1 MTERWIC
8 PRCYTSAEESATVC
22 PHCGTPRDAGSGA
35 AAVVPVPVPPSSSEP
50 EAVPPPAAAA
60 TVAATP
66 ETPEPGASPPAAG
79 ADSGE
84 RWVCRRCFVSNEGSA
99 AECANCGLLRGA
111 EPPAAD
117 PGTWA
122 AAQQAEAA
130 GGGRRFPWRW
140 VGFGVVALLVLGGSI
155 LFAARRDD
163 SGEIT
168 GAGTLDVQD
177 VRVGDCFDLEDEPPT
192 EGTMEVTSVRAI
204 PCDEPHVYEMYF
216 TGDYPEG
223 ELPTAPDEPYSAWEE
238 DSCVGSFESYVGID
252 FDASRW
258 YFSSLTPTDES
269 WDAGDRLL
277 QCFLHN
283 LDETPVTGSAQ
294 GTAE

>member
-1 MTERWIC
+1 MTERWVC

-22 PHCGTPRDAGSGA
+22 PNCGTPRGAALASATGSSGA
-35 AAVVPVPVPPSSSEP
+35 EHEAGPPP
-50 EAVPPPAAAA
+50 EATPPESAPPPD
-60 TVAATP
+60 AATP
-66 ETPEPGASPPAAG
+66 QPDPSSPTTASA
-79 ADSGE
+79 SGE
-84 RWVCRRCFVSNEGSA
+84 RWVCLRCFVSNEGSA

-111 EPPAAD
+111 EPPADD

-122 AAQQAEAA
+122 AAQQAQAA
-130 GGGRRFPWRW
+130 GGGRGFPWRW

-168 GAGTLDVQD
+168 GAGTLSVQD
-177 VRVGDCFDLEDEPPT
+177 LQVGDCFDLEDERTADTT
-192 EGTMEVTSVRAI
+192 EVSTVRAI
-204 PCDEPHVYEMYF
+204 PCDQPHTYEMYF
-216 TGDYPEG
+216 AGDYPAG
-223 ELPTAPDEPYSAWEE
+223 ELPTAPDEPYSEWEE
-238 DSCVGSFESYVGID
+238 GSCVGSFESYVGID
-252 FDASRW
+252 FDSSRW

-283 LDETPVTGSAQ
+283 LEETAVTGSAE